1 MLADPSALVVIN
13 PIVQQ
18 SWLALNNAEEGGAGR
33 HAVRSP
39 KRCEVAAGTPN
50 MIVTVMMMMMNC
62 KQKLLS
68 LTARHLHGM
77 VLRTRAT
84 TTGLHRVVEAVL
96 RQV

>member
-1 MLADPSALVVIN
+1 MLAHPSALVVIN

-39 KRCEVAAGTPN
+39 KRCEVDAGKPN
-50 MIVTVMMMMMNC
+50 VIVMMMMVNC

-84 TTGLHRVVEAVL
+84 ITGLHRVVEAVL

>member
-1 MLADPSALVVIN
+1 
-13 PIVQQ
+13 
-18 SWLALNNAEEGGAGR
+18 
-33 HAVRSP
+33 
-39 KRCEVAAGTPN
+39 
-50 MIVTVMMMMMNC
+50 MIVMMMMMNC

-77 VLRTRAT
+77 VLRTRAA